1 MKKIIVAL
9 FLLVIF
15 LIAACKEETM
25 EPLKTVDYVDI
36 ECFMGDWYVI
46 AIIPNFIEKD
56 AVNGIE
62 SYTLLDNN
70 RVQIDYI
77 FRKNSAD
84 GKQKHLKPK
93 AWIYNTQTNSEWR
106 VQFIWPI
113 KVPYL
118 IIDLAEDY
126 SYTVIGEPSRKFV
139 WIMSRKPTLEDEK
152 YESIIQKLS
161 QVGYDASKIRKM
173 PQIWD

>member
-1 MKKIIVAL
+1 M
-9 FLLVIF
+9 FLLAWM
-15 LIAACKEETM
+15 LLACKEDNM
-25 EPLKTVDYVDI
+25 EPLQTVNYVDLD
-36 ECFMGDWYVI
+36 CFAGDWYVI

-62 SYTLLDNN
+62 SYTLLEDN
-70 RVQIDYI
+70 RVKIDYI
-77 FRKNSAD
+77 FRIKDPN

-93 AWIYNTQTNSEWR
+93 AWIYDTQTNAEWR
-106 VQFIWPI
+106 VQFLWPL

-139 WIMSRKPTLEDEK
+139 WIMAREPSIEDEI
-152 YESIIQKLS
+152 YQNILQKLN
-161 QVGYDASKIRKM
+161 QVGYDVSKIKRM
-173 PQIWD
+173 PQIWE

>member
-1 MKKIIVAL
+1 MKKIILL
-9 FLLVIF
+9 FLLTIF
-15 LIAACKEETM
+15 FISGCKEDTM
-25 EPLKTVDYVDI
+25 ESLKTVDYVDL

-70 RVQIDYI
+70 KVQIDYI
-77 FRKNSAD
+77 FRKKHAD
-84 GKQKHLKPK
+84 GKVKHLKPK
-93 AWIYNTQTNSEWR
+93 AWIYNTKTNSEWR
-106 VQFIWPI
+106 VQFIWPL

-139 WIMSRKPTLEDEK
+139 WIMARKPSIDDEI
-152 YESIIQKLS
+152 YNNIIQKLS
-161 QVGYDASKIRKM
+161 QVGYNVSKIQKM
-173 PQIWD
+173 PQIWK